1 MATPFADIQ
10 SRIASATT
18 RHLADATA
26 DFGGGVLV
34 DGLYRD
40 PYAEAFGGMVSG
52 SNPSFEALSGAL
64 SGIARGAAV
73 SIKGKAYTVVRIDP
87 AREGMTLMELEQQ

>member
-10 SRIASATT
+10 ARIASAAI

-26 DFGGGVLV
+26 DFGGGVLI
-34 DGLYRD
+34 DGIYRN

-64 SGIARGAAV
+64 SGIARGASV
-73 SIKGKAYTVVRIDP
+73 SINGKAYKVVKID
-87 AREGMTLMELEQQ
+87 RNCEGVTLLELEAQ

>member
-1 MATPFADIQ
+1 MQ
-10 SRIASATT
+10 
-18 RHLADATA
+18 LAFYVAA
-26 DFGGGVLV
+26 AVA
-34 DGLYRD
+34 LYSTLRV
-40 PYAEAFGGMVSG
+40 VSG

-87 AREGMTLMELEQQ
+87 AREGMTLLELEQQ

>member
-10 SRIASATT
+10 ARIASATI

-26 DFGGGVLV
+26 DFGGGVLI
-34 DGLYRD
+34 DGIYRN
-40 PYAEAFGGMVSG
+40 PYAEAFGGIVSG

-64 SGIARGAAV
+64 SGIARGASV
-73 SIKGKAYTVVRIDP
+73 SVHGKAYTVVKIDRN
-87 AREGMTLMELEQQ
+87 REGVTLLELEEQ

>member
-1 MATPFADIQ
+1 MHSPGFLQNLVAA
-10 SRIASATT
+10 
-18 RHLADATA
+18 RHFCGAQRHGH
-26 DFGGGVLV
+26 GGGVLV

-87 AREGMTLMELEQQ
+87 AREGMTLLELEQQ